1 MFSIKSIREL
11 YAISSKLDDMGLLK
25 EANSLDSIVK
35 RAINTE
41 FIILEG
47 NESSDE
53 LTSMAVERPE
63 ELSSVLKDLVQKIAE
78 SEPSLEESI
87 IKAEKIYSTLFS
99 E

>member
-1 MFSIKSIREL
+1 MFSIKSIKEL

-53 LTSMAVERPE
+53 LTSMAVDRPE
-63 ELSSVLKDLVQKIAE
+63 ELSSVLKNLIQKIAE
-78 SEPSLEESI
+78 SESSLEESI